1 MKKEIEFIGYDKSD
15 GLRLIWD
22 KDFSLAVAADGNEV
36 IISANKAGLISLA
49 RHLITLAQ
57 DDVSDGSHL
66 HFDEYNSLDAGS
78 SDLIIQKN

>member
-1 MKKEIEFIGYDKSD
+1 MKKEIEFICYDKNN

-22 KDFSLAVAADGNEV
+22 KDFAIAVATDGNEV
-36 IISANKAGLISLA
+36 IINANKAGLISLA

-57 DDVSDGSHL
+57 DDVPDGSHF

-78 SDLIIQKN
+78 LDLIIQKN